1 MSLKKKQKEGEEGAN
16 DGVESVLPPLRRPH
30 PWICASNRRD
40 LWRLGLPKQLYQV
53 IDQNKANADQQSGTF
68 FSSEMVTLSQ
78 VQQTRRSGS
87 RRRRE
92 CLVQGSAS
100 VSGNR

>member
-1 MSLKKKQKEGEEGAN
+1 MSLKKKQKRAKKAPTMESSLSFLLFVDRTHGSAQAT
-16 DGVESVLPPLRRPH
+16 DDSFGV
-30 PWICASNRRD
+30 W
-40 LWRLGLPKQLYQV
+40 GPKQLYQV